1 VTRLA
6 DASLIAFL
14 ATTDAKRARKFY
26 EQTLG
31 LKVVEDSP
39 FALVVDANGTMVRI
53 QKVEAFTPH
62 PFTALGWGVDDI
74 AATARDLAKKG
85 IAFNRYPGLEQDTD
99 GIWISPAG
107 ARIAWFSDSDGNVL
121 SLTEFG

>member
-1 VTRLA
+1 MRLA
-6 DASLIAFL
+6 GSPLIAFL
-14 ATTDAKRARKFY
+14 ATTKAKRARKFY

-31 LKVVEDSP
+31 LKVSEDSP

-62 PFTALGWGVDDI
+62 LFTALGWGVDDI
-74 AATARDLAKKG
+74 AAIVRDLAKKG
-85 IAFNRYPGLEQDTD
+85 VVFNRYPGLEQDTD
-99 GIWISPAG
+99 GIWTSPAG
-107 ARIAWFSDSDGNVL
+107 ARIAWFSDPDGNVL